1 MVCTCYKAQITR
13 IDSLLDC
20 FVSTLNSSQTS
31 LRIMAIQAVIISL
44 SNLRLEIRALLPQI
58 VSHLSTR
65 LNNDT
70 HVAQVMLEFLMREFN
85 GSSDRI
91 RLTLFR
97 LVWILLDLLFDN
109 ASDDS
114 MTPHLFRILI
124 HMTHQSQHQ
133 TANNLLLAHTLLCFY
148 FQRLSAPDRQLYA
161 YCLLR
166 VRWRP
171 GEKQHPICSSLVIA
185 TNVTH
190 AWSRSE
196 SNRATRTSATF
207 RFLVIIKWW

>member
-1 MVCTCYKAQITR
+1 MVCTCYKAQI
-13 IDSLLDC
+13 IHIGSLLDC

-58 VSHLSTR
+58 ISHLSTR

-85 GSSDRI
+85 CSNGR
-91 RLTLFR
+91 RRRTLFR
-97 LVWILLDLLFDN
+97 LLWIPLDLLFDN

-124 HMTHQSQHQ
+124 HTTHQSQHQ

-148 FQRLSAPDRQLYA
+148 FQRLSATDRQLYA

-166 VRWRP
+166 VRWRL
-171 GEKQHPICSSLVIA
+171 GEKHHSICTYVVIT
-185 TNVTH
+185 TNVVD
-190 AWSRSE
+190 ARSWSE
-196 SNRATRTSATF
+196 SSRATRTSATF
-207 RFLVIIKWW
+207 RFLVIIEWW